1 MKRGIIEGTNKSA
14 INRTNMKES
23 VFNVI
28 NGSEKP
34 ISTSEIANIL
44 KKSWHTVIRYCFDL
58 ENENKITK
66 FEIGRMNIWQIKK
79 R

>member
-1 MKRGIIEGTNKSA
+1 MNKGIIESTNKSA
-14 INRTNMKES
+14 INRINIKKS

-44 KKSWHTVIRYCFDL
+44 KRSWHTIIRYCLDL
-58 ENENKITK
+58 ENESKITK

-79 R
+79 K